1 MKYVVAPAIN
11 AQRLIV
17 VNFERIVN
25 EIGSRQ
31 LGRGSNSAKGIR
43 YLRSTLNCSGTE
55 IKRLYKA
62 VWKIRRNNYLNFGI
76 YVFKYTENCD
86 KILKALIDW
95 IAELNTNSDLYKSIG
110 LDNCYNKNDYFQWL
124 FSQQYVLLG
133 WVKDTNYQNQRELA
147 TLIYNSLPSR

>member
-1 MKYVVAPAIN
+1 M
-11 AQRLIV
+11 
-17 VNFERIVN
+17 
-25 EIGSRQ
+25 
-31 LGRGSNSAKGIR
+31 
-43 YLRSTLNCSGTE
+43 
-55 IKRLYKA
+55 
-62 VWKIRRNNYLNFGI
+62 NFGI

-147 TLIYNSLPSR
+147 TLIYNSLPPR